1 MVAMVTKALKK
12 MEVKLGFVSI
22 PAKNR
27 AELMGDLSAPF
38 DTKLNDLPAKVDKY
52 GRLWSDYLKQR
63 YPVDTQVTISRNN
76 GCFQII
82 AYEQKQEVS
91 IPEIEKP
98 EEETAFP
105 KASVTEKDIWY
116 KVLEGDCIKYLDE
129 GAISEV
135 SVTFFD
141 PPYRQGKEY
150 RFFDDSQP
158 EEEYWSWTRE
168 ILQKTYEATLDG
180 GAIYFMHREKNAER
194 VLQELRK
201 TGWKFQNLII
211 WKKKTSA
218 VPCGTCFSKQY
229 QIIAYAIKGNKP
241 RVFNKL
247 RIDPPPLP
255 EHKYLRENGLYLTD
269 VWDDIRE
276 LTSGF
281 FAGDEALRNG
291 EGNRM
296 HVQQSPTALLL
307 RIILSST
314 LPGDIVFDP
323 NAGTGTALV
332 VAKQLQRNSIGIEI
346 DPEHVQLIKK
356 RLNVLRDA
364 DNICAQHDYY
374 KFTPRLKEIWE
385 PTKIVGEQKKL
396 L

>member
-1 MVAMVTKALKK
+1 MVTKTLKR
-12 MEVKLGFVSI
+12 MEVELGFVQI

-27 AELMGDLSAPF
+27 AELIGDTPAPF

-76 GCFQII
+76 GSFQII
-82 AYEQKQEVS
+82 AYEQKQESS
-91 IPEIEKP
+91 IPDVEKP
-98 EEETAFP
+98 KEENVFP
-105 KASVTEKDIWY
+105 KTSVTEKDTWCKI
-116 KVLEGDCIKYLDE
+116 LEGNCINYLDK
-129 GAISEV
+129 GAIGEV

-158 EEEYWSWTRE
+158 EENYWNWTRE
-168 ILQKTYEATLDG
+168 ILQKTYDATLDG

-201 TGWKFQNLII
+201 TGWKFKNLII

-218 VPCGTCFSKQY
+218 VPCVTCFSKQY
-229 QIIAYAIKGNKP
+229 QIIAYAIKGDKP

-255 EHKYLRENGLYLTD
+255 EHKYLRENGVFLTD

-281 FAGDEALRNG
+281 FAGDEALRNK

-296 HVQQSPTALLL
+296 HIQQSPIALLL

-314 LPGDIVFDP
+314 LPGDTVFDP

-332 VAKQLQRNSIGIEI
+332 VAKQLQRNSIGVEI
-346 DPEHVQLIKK
+346 DPAHVEAIKR
-356 RLNVLRDA
+356 RLAVLRKA
-364 DNICAQHDYY
+364 DNIACQRDYY
-374 KFTPRLKEIWE
+374 KFTPHLKEIWQLE
-385 PTKIVGEQKKL
+385 KIKKEQQKL